1 MGRGVWLFTNQASRT
16 IFRVESRIA
25 ESVVQE
31 TAIQAIRAAA
41 RAQQRLLHGL
51 NAPDSK
57 ANLIDVSD
65 NVQATCSVYDQR
77 FGRKSKVITGFW
89 GTLVLAEDYEEG
101 AFDAAP
107 VKDAEDR
114 LERKQLTVP
123 LLLQS
128 IDTQHLGNVS
138 VTVVTRSLIDFSP
151 DLTAKLKDGFE
162 TSAASLL
169 QRHQIPEDRHTK
181 VFPLGSN
188 SANEM
193 TPQGMKQGLMDHI
206 STQRGIT
213 EDNLNGRVLL
223 HSGDGKTFDMYLKL
237 KKLMSTHEGDF
248 ESLRC
253 MVPLLENW
261 HTKWTGLCRDIR
273 AGFGKDAPDTDPST
287 LKAFAR
293 ETNSK
298 PPTDLKKVDY
308 YQGRHLL
315 KLASDAHIL
324 QCWEYVLL
332 DCTARLA
339 LANFTLFRFREI
351 LGTNDIVGYFAK
363 KAEEGDL
370 PTLED
375 LQEKARVLVEQYTT
389 TKAWE
394 RARNPVPGDEC
405 QVPLG
410 SAWEPRVRP
419 AQTSTP

>member
-1 MGRGVWLFTNQASRT
+1 MSLTFGRSSHASLYPMGRGVWLITNQASRT

-25 ESVVQE
+25 ESFVQE
-31 TAIQAIRAAA
+31 TAVQAIHAAA

-65 NVQATCSVYDQR
+65 NIQATGSVYDQR

-101 AFDAAP
+101 AFDTAP

-114 LERKQLTVP
+114 LERKQLSVP

-138 VTVVTRSLIDFSP
+138 ITVVTRSLIDFSS
-151 DLTAKLKDGFE
+151 DLTAKLKDRFE

-193 TPQGMKQGLMDHI
+193 MPQGMKQGVMDHI

-223 HSGDGKTFDMYLKL
+223 HSGDGKTFDMGEEAR
-237 KKLMSTHEGDF
+237 TTT
-248 ESLRC
+248 SLFR
-253 MVPLLENW
+253 MDPPPWLS
-261 HTKWTGLCRDIR
+261 R
-273 AGFGKDAPDTDPST
+273 APTCHARLGEMRAVDAPPC
-287 LKAFAR
+287 
-293 ETNSK
+293 
-298 PPTDLKKVDY
+298 
-308 YQGRHLL
+308 
-315 KLASDAHIL
+315 AS
-324 QCWEYVLL
+324 QSGCNK
-332 DCTARLA
+332 TA
-339 LANFTLFRFREI
+339 T
-351 LGTNDIVGYFAK
+351 
-363 KAEEGDL
+363 
-370 PTLED
+370 
-375 LQEKARVLVEQYTT
+375 
-389 TKAWE
+389 
-394 RARNPVPGDEC
+394 
-405 QVPLG
+405 
-410 SAWEPRVRP
+410 
-419 AQTSTP
+419 